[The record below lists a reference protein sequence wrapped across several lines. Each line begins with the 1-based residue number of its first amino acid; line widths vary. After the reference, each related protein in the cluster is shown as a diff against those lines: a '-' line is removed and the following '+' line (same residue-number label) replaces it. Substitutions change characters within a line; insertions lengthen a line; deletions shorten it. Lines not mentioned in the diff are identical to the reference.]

1 MDKDKNRWLV
11 GKISHSTRSYT
22 VLCISIALL
31 LSASTAVLG
40 SAPKPRLVSLAPSNT
55 ELVAALDATD
65 ELIGVSTYCDYPD
78 KVRTIARAGS
88 FISADMERLTRL
100 KPDHVL
106 LVSGQEQLAAK
117 LTHSHF
123 DTIVLNNNKI
133 SDIAKNL
140 KKLGQITGKQQK
152 AAILSQRM
160 QESCTALDTIIK
172 SSNAKCRV
180 FYCVWPSPLMTAG
193 KASFLNDVITVC
205 GGTNIA
211 GDISQAYPT
220 YSLEK
225 LVLTNPDLI
234 IMPYEAKNQSFIK
247 KAPWSSLKAVKQN
260 RVFYLPSAKNDMMA
274 RPTLR
279 LLTGMAWLTGKIHPE
294 LKEQIKDWQQKWT
307 IPSMP

>member
-1 MDKDKNRWLV
+1 MDKDTKRWLAN
-11 GKISHSTRSYT
+11 KISLSTRSYT
-22 VLCISIALL
+22 VLCISLALL
-31 LSASTAVLG
+31 FSVSAPVLG

-65 ELIGVSTYCDYPD
+65 ELVGVSTYCDYPD
-78 KVRTIARAGS
+78 KVRSIARAGS

-123 DTIVLNNNKI
+123 DTIVLSNNKI

-140 KKLGQITGKQQK
+140 KQLGQITGKQPK
-152 AAILSQRM
+152 AAALSQRM

-172 SSNAKCRV
+172 SSNTKCRV

-211 GDISQAYPT
+211 GDISQSYPT

-247 KAPWSSLKAVKQN
+247 KAPWTSLKAVKQN
-260 RVFYLPSAKNDMMA
+260 RVFYLPSAKNDMLA

-294 LKEQIKDWQQKWT
+294 LKDQIKDWQQKWS

>member
-1 MDKDKNRWLV
+1 MDQDKSRWLLD
-11 GKISHSTRSYT
+11 KTSQPSSTLT
-22 VLCISIALL
+22 VLCLTLALL
-31 LSASTAVLG
+31 FSAHTPVLG
-40 SAPKPRLVSLAPSNT
+40 SIPKPRLVSLAPSNT

-65 ELIGVSTYCDYPD
+65 ELVGVSNYCDYPD
-78 KVRTIARAGS
+78 KVRSIARAGS

-117 LTHSHF
+117 LKHSHF
-123 DTIVLNNNKI
+123 DTIVLNNNQI

-140 KKLGQITGKQQK
+140 KQLGQITGKQQK
-152 AAILSQRM
+152 AAVLSQRM
-160 QESCTALDTIIK
+160 QDSCTALNTIIK
-172 SSNAKCRV
+172 SSKVKCRV
-180 FYCVWPSPLMTAG
+180 FYCVWPSPLMTVG
-193 KASFLNDVITVC
+193 KASFLDDVVTAC

-211 GDISQAYPT
+211 GDIPQAYPT

-247 KAPWSSLKAVKQN
+247 KAPWTSLKAVKQN
-260 RVFYLPSAKNDMMA
+260 RVFYLPSAKKDMLA

-279 LLTGMAWLTGKIHPE
+279 LLTGMAWLTSKIHPE
-294 LKEQIKDWQQKWT
+294 LQEQIKDWQQKWS
-307 IPSMP
+307 IPAMP